1 MADDILKRT
10 LDEIRS
16 RLKELE
22 PQVREHERLQSAL
35 RALES
40 SGEKVSPSSPE
51 KPSGNIRVRRR
62 RSSGRAGRG
71 ERRQQ
76 LLRILQAEPGRR
88 PSEAAHLMGI
98 NPSQLHSLTRRLE
111 EVGEIERKDGR
122 LYLSSVSEGAME

>member
-22 PQVREHERLQSAL
+22 PEVREHERLQGAL

-40 SGEKVSPSSPE
+40 SGEKAASSSRE
-51 KPSGNIRVRRR
+51 GSRGTRVRRR
-62 RSSGRAGRG
+62 TSSGRAGRG

-88 PSEAAHLMGI
+88 PSEAAHLMGV

-111 EVGEIERKDGR
+111 EVGEVERKDGR